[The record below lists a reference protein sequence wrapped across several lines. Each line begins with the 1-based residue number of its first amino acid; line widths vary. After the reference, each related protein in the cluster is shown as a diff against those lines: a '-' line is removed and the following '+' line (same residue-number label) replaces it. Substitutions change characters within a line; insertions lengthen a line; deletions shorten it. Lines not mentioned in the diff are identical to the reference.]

1 MPCAHWNGARGVQ
14 NLVVVF
20 SFGVALAAP
29 TAPRRRII
37 IMTIKI
43 VISVRADEYANSDDD
58 DEDEDLR
65 LLIQ

>member
-14 NLVVVF
+14 NLDVLF
-20 SFGVALAAP
+20 SFGVASAAP
-29 TAPRRRII
+29 TAPRRIII

-43 VISVRADEYANSDDD
+43 VTSVRADEYASSGDD